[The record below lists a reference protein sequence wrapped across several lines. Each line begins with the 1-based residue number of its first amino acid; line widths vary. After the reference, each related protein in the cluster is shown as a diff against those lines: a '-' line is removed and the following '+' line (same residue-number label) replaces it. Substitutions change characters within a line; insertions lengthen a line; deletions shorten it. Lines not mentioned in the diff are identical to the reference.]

1 MHSSRLITAILSVV
15 CSVAKAQQYTL
26 TGTASTVACL
36 NSAEAY
42 NIALRW
48 LQIFQT
54 DSKGAG
60 TGGAIIDSTIA
71 PNFTYYDEG
80 ASFGDPAP
88 VYTSKSA
95 LVESISGTGYS
106 GTVVTNVQ
114 YSILTAFASCDISV
128 IRWQSDSKAAN
139 ATEVYVLLSKI

>member
-1 MHSSRLITAILSVV
+1 MQSTRLITTALLVILSG
-15 CSVAKAQQYTL
+15 CAAQQYIF
-26 TGTASTVACL
+26 TGSASTGPPCL
-36 NSAEAY
+36 AEAEAY

-80 ASFGDPAP
+80 NSFGKPAP
-88 VYTSKSA
+88 VYDGKAS
-95 LVESISGTGYS
+95 LVKAISGTGYS
-106 GTVVTNVQ
+106 GTAVSSVQ
-114 YSILTAFASCDISV
+114 YSILTAFTSCDISV
-128 IRWQSDSKAAN
+128 VRWQSNSKAAN
-139 ATEVYVLLSKI
+139 GTGV